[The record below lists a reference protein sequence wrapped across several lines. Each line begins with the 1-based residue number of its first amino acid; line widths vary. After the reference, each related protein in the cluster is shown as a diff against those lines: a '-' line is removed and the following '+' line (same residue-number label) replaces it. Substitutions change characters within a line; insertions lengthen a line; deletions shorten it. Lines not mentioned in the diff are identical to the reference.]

1 MFLDITK
8 DKCPITFVK
17 TKLALENLKK
27 EEKLTLEIAGG
38 EELDN
43 LPNSLEE
50 LDFKIISKESIG
62 NNKYRLLIARSF

>member
-38 EELDN
+38 EALDN

-62 NNKYRLLIARSF
+62 NNKYRLLIAKSF

>member
-27 EEKLTLEIAGG
+27 EEKLTLEISGG
-38 EELDN
+38 EALDN
-43 LPNSLEE
+43 LPNSLKE
-50 LDFKIISKESIG
+50 LGFKIISTVSIG
-62 NNKYRLLIARSF
+62 NNKYRLLIAKSF

>member
-62 NNKYRLLIARSF
+62 NNKYRLLIAKSF